1 MSISITP
8 TNVNSN
14 ANDSLTNSTDNN
26 KTIAFGYG
34 YDGTNWDRLRLDSNY
49 NLNTRLQLSP
59 VLNTWLTLATGV
71 TNGTAFYAGD
81 NNYVAIRINTSAF
94 TGTIQWQ
101 WSIDGNSWNGLNL
114 TNSTSGT
121 WPNQGTSTP
130 VTSIALTSSSTV
142 LLYHGSIPPN
152 AFIRAGVSAYTTGSV
167 SVTGF
172 FMIRNQILPTS
183 TSGQNLRVQ
192 LANGTSE
199 LSMSVSGSNLRVQL
213 ASGNTEIQNYGNGDG
228 VTATGALG
236 VGLYALNSALTA
248 DRLRTASI
256 GDNGSSLGILASGQY
271 LSNGATQFNRARDM
285 VGVTTDTTLGT
296 GIQAVGLVGFE
307 GTSYARI
314 RTVNGVAD
322 GATTGLLAQGQ
333 YGWNG
338 AGWDR
343 QRVNNIHRYQEYLSL
358 AAGTSYIWWTPTA
371 GKKFRL
377 MSALMGSSQATML
390 TLRDNTNNIATFN
403 INGRDTKDFQFGNN
417 GYLSSAAG
425 NNLNVFNNSA
435 STITFWLTVM
445 ASEE

>member
-1 MSISITP
+1 MSISLTP
-8 TNVNSN
+8 VNNTSN
-14 ANDSLTNSTDNN
+14 AVDSLATSIDND

-34 YDGTNWDRLRLDSNY
+34 FDGTNWDRLRVDSNY

-59 VLNTWLTLATGV
+59 VLNTWLTGATGV
-71 TNGTAFYAGD
+71 TNGTAFYAGN
-81 NNYVAIRINTSAF
+81 NNYAAIRINPSVF

-101 WSIDGNSWNGLNL
+101 WSIDGTTWNSLLL
-114 TNSTSGT
+114 TSATSGT
-121 WPNQGTSTP
+121 WPYLGTATS
-130 VTSIALTSSSTV
+130 VSSIALTSSSAV
-142 LLYHGSIPPN
+142 VLYHGMIPPN
-152 AFIRAGVSAYTTGSV
+152 AFIRANVSAYTTGSV

-172 FMIRNQILPTS
+172 FITQGQILPTS
-183 TSGQNLRVQ
+183 ASGQNLRVQ
-192 LANGTSE
+192 IASGTSE
-199 LSMSVSGSNLRVQL
+199 ATSYAADSIATSGALPAGMYLLNP
-213 ASGNTEIQNYGNGDG
+213 NTNNGDR
-228 VTATGALG
+228 ARSA
-236 VGLYALNSALTA
+236 GL
-248 DRLRTASI
+248 
-256 GDNGSSLGILASGQY
+256 GDNGASTGLLASAQY

-285 VGVTTDTTLGT
+285 IGVTTDTTLGT